1 MCSLCLAKGR
11 RFLLKHEAESCP
23 FQTSLYCSTC
33 ACYGHS
39 FDECPAPIPILHRKP
54 VLAKPS
60 SKPIQKPFLEL
71 IDNETTLKA
80 FLQSKHRM
88 PTKAVKSANLR
99 KLVALYATEKG
110 YELNL
115 VSW

>member
-1 MCSLCLAKGR
+1 MCTLCLAKGR

-23 FQTSLYCSTC
+23 FQTTLYCSTC

-39 FDECPAPIPILHRKP
+39 FDKCPAPIPLVYTKVVP
-54 VLAKPS
+54 KKVC
-60 SKPIQKPFLEL
+60 KPIEKPLLEL
-71 IDNETTLKA
+71 VDNETILKS
-80 FLQSKHRM
+80 FLQSKRRM
-88 PTKAVKSANLR
+88 PTKAVKSADLR
-99 KLVALYATEKG
+99 KLVALYATEMG